1 MCFGIASENG
11 VVMETF
17 DISMQVQEAH
27 TPPVIADALD
37 WKYNL
42 AMLFIK
48 STASVINLKLD
59 KDLAHPTLLAE
70 LKRPVI

>member
-1 MCFGIASENG
+1 
-11 VVMETF
+11 
-17 DISMQVQEAH
+17 MQVQEAH